1 MATKTS
7 FGIRI
12 KDDLV
17 EALNE
22 IVEEC
27 VYLNT
32 SRSEVVEAI
41 LWNYFSLENPEDTHT
56 NKISNL
62 IIQKRQ
68 NKLDRS

>member
-1 MATKTS
+1 MAPKTS

-41 LWNYFSLENPEDTHT
+41 LWNYFHLESSVDSHAN
-56 NKISNL
+56 NISKL
-62 IIQKRQ
+62 IIKKRK
-68 NKLDRS
+68 NKSDRS

>member
-1 MATKTS
+1 MAPKTS

-41 LWNYFSLENPEDTHT
+41 LWSYFYLENSEDRHT
-56 NKISNL
+56 NKISKL
-62 IIQKRQ
+62 IIKKRQ

>member
-1 MATKTS
+1 MAPKTS

-17 EALNE
+17 EELNE

-41 LWNYFSLENPEDTHT
+41 LWNYFNSDDRHT
-56 NKISNL
+56 SEISNL
-62 IIQKRQ
+62 IIKKRQ
-68 NKLDRS
+68 NKLDR